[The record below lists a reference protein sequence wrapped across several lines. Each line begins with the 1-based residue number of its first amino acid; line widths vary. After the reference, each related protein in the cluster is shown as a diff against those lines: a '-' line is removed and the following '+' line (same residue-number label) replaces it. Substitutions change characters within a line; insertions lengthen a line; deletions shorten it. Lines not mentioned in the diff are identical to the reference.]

1 MKNHITKASV
11 FNELFGKE
19 EAADLELRSQL
30 LIAIREFTRKRELT
44 QADLAEMLRVSQAR
58 VSDLLSGKIDKFS
71 ISMLIKFA
79 MRIGLHIE
87 IVVQTKSSKK
97 GSPSAKAARGTPTV
111 RKKAKSA

>member
-1 MKNHITKASV
+1 LT
-11 FNELFGKE
+11 
-19 EAADLELRSQL
+19 
-30 LIAIREFTRKRELT
+30 AIREFTRKRELT

-71 ISMLIKFA
+71 VSMLIKFA

-87 IVVQTKSSKK
+87 IVVQTKPSKK
-97 GSPSAKAARGTPTV
+97 GPSAKAASRTRTV